1 MLKKRTKH
9 FALLLVLTM
18 LATMFVGIG
27 TASASATYNANST
40 PALVKGTL
48 YAQTG
53 NAGTPFNRITVRIP
67 KGHLTAATTVR
78 ASVPSGYGFIPFV
91 PTLPSPGANQIGA
104 VTVAPVAGT
113 NETMPAG
120 TVIAAPFN
128 AAPYNN
134 AVNRE
139 YDITVTPAAPTVDEE
154 GVFYIDLYYVYVKA
168 GADDGDLKV
177 TFDAQPNSSLSSGDC
192 IIGNIGGGNIT
203 LTMGDVDTVTSAG
216 GAINTLKIKE
226 DRAGAL
232 DPGAN
237 SVKIKLP
244 NGFKW
249 RAPGAG
255 GTLIWGDATA
265 VPAAAQLTRADNDR
279 TLCINTPTAAG
290 GSNAATYYSIAGLA
304 IDVDESVAK
313 FGDIVATISGDSSC
327 KQNEITVGKYQD
339 YSVKVEAFGDPKD
352 VKGGR
357 YDEEIGA
364 IKISEGAAGSLVG
377 GRTITLQLIGGAKWR
392 TQNVTIAGISYEQL
406 MNAPTIKGSDSKNLN
421 LNAASNANTGT
432 GNWDVVGEA
441 GDTIKA
447 TVTATSTSSGVL
459 VLQKGEIAVN
469 PNATGE
475 IKLKVGGTAGAT
487 GEIVVAKAVAP
498 VSGSIEGDVKDV
510 VIGQTTDFPDIV
522 VTENIKEALNAD
534 ANQNQLQVLFPYGI
548 RPGKPG
554 GVEVVSGDV
563 QIDKSSLTAGARND
577 GRWFL
582 QVDVTATSTTPSKI
596 KFTGIKCQVDRTVP
610 EGDILADVRGT
621 AVVKTAGGI
630 ANVPTFFTGDAAFP
644 KFKVAKSTT
653 PAAENVKNEASF
665 VIGSTS
671 FKLNGADKTMDVA
684 PYIKDSRTYMP
695 LRYVAWA
702 LGVADANI
710 LWDATNQTVTL
721 SKNSTV
727 VQVKIGSKNLLVN
740 GASITMDVA
749 PEITG
754 GRTMLPI
761 SFIANAFGATASWD
775 AATQTV
781 SVK

>member
-1 MLKKRTKH
+1 MLKRRSKH

-27 TASASATYNANST
+27 TASASSTYNANST

-48 YAQTG
+48 YAQTS
-53 NAGTPFNRITVRIP
+53 NTGTPFNRITVRIP

-78 ASVPSGYGFIPFV
+78 ASVPSGYGFIPYI
-91 PTLPSPGANQIGA
+91 PTLPSAGANQIGA

-113 NETMPAG
+113 TETMPTG

-139 YDITVTPAAPTVDEE
+139 YDITVTPAAPTIDEE
-154 GVFYIDLYYVYVKA
+154 GVFYIDLYYVYVKS

-177 TFDAQPNSSLSSGDC
+177 TFDAQPNSSLSSGDV

-216 GAINTLKIKE
+216 GTINTLKIKE

-232 DPGAN
+232 DAGAN

-255 GTLIWGDATA
+255 GTLIWGTAGA
-265 VPAAAQLTRADNDR
+265 VPAVGNLSRADNDR
-279 TLCINTPTAAG
+279 TLCINTPAA
-290 GSNAATYYSIAGLA
+290 STDATYYSIAGLA

-313 FGDIVATISGDSSC
+313 FGDIIATISGDSSC
-327 KQNEITVGKYQD
+327 KQNEITVGKYED
-339 YSVKVEAFGDPKD
+339 YSVTVAAFDDPKD
-352 VKGGR
+352 VKAGR

-377 GRTITLQLIGGAKWR
+377 ARTITLQLVGGAKWR
-392 TQNVTIAGISYEQL
+392 TQFVNIGGVQYEQL
-406 MNAPTIKGSDSKNLN
+406 MNAPTIKGSESKNLN
-421 LNAASNANTGT
+421 LNACSNTNTGT
-432 GNWDVVGEA
+432 GNWDVVGEG

-447 TVTATSTSSGVL
+447 TVSSTSTSSGVL

-469 PNATGE
+469 PNYTGD

-498 VSGSIEGDVKDV
+498 VTGSIDGDVKDV
-510 VIGQTTDFPDIV
+510 VIGSTADFADIV
-522 VTENIKEALNAD
+522 ITENIKEAINAD
-534 ANQNQLQVLFPYGI
+534 NNENQLRVLLPYGI
-548 RPGKPG
+548 RPSKPSN
-554 GVEVVSGDV
+554 VEVLSGDI
-563 QIDKSSLTAGARND
+563 QIDKSSLCVGALND
-577 GRWFL
+577 GRWYM

-596 KFTGIKCQVDRTVP
+596 KFSGIKCQVDRTVP
-610 EGDILADVRGT
+610 EGDIMADVRGT

-630 ANVPTFFTGDAAFP
+630 TGVPTFFTGDGAFP
-644 KFKVAKSTT
+644 KFKVATSTT

-671 FKLNGADKTMDVA
+671 FKLNGVDKTMDVA

-695 LRYVAWA
+695 IRYVAWA

-761 SFIANAFGATASWD
+761 SFIANAFGATAGWD